1 MKKEEIKI
9 GSYVY
14 YVSLGICQVLEIV
27 NMGFNNE
34 QKEYLILQAIN
45 PKNAIKVF
53 IPIDNPLQMNNIL
66 NPLNKEEI
74 LTSIKTKP
82 KEISWNTNKRERQE
96 LFMSCLKSHNILDI
110 INLIFC
116 LNKKSSE
123 LRLEKKHLSTTDNE
137 ILLKAKHIINEAVSF
152 AYNYNYDQAHAFII
166 SHMTFE

>member
-74 LTSIKTKP
+74 LTAIKTKP

-96 LFMSCLKSHNILDI
+96 LFMACLKSHNILDI

-116 LNKKSSE
+116 LNKKSS
-123 LRLEKKHLSTTDNE
+123 
-137 ILLKAKHIINEAVSF
+137 
-152 AYNYNYDQAHAFII
+152 
-166 SHMTFE
+166 